1 MKTVFSSPG
10 SRTVFLAVL
19 CGGVVL
25 SAGCRKTDN
34 TVSYIRAID
43 SYYSSHPVCLW
54 REPVKF
60 PEQVDASDAKQTAS
74 YDALVGQGLL
84 VRTSAPSPAV
94 STMGRGAPA
103 DSKPANRYDLT
114 DKGRS
119 AWTRDQQEP
128 EYGNFCYGH
137 KKVEGIDSSTP
148 VKNEEGAVAEVNY
161 HTTLTDIPAW
171 ASAEETQNAYPELHA
186 ALAGPQP
193 GEATLIETH
202 SGWQVGRIQPPR
214 RASSS

>member
-1 MKTVFSSPG
+1 MK
-10 SRTVFLAVL
+10 TVFLAVL
-19 CGGVVL
+19 CGGEVL
-25 SAGCRKTDN
+25 FAGCRKTDN
-34 TVSYIRAID
+34 TMSYIHAID

-60 PEQVDASDAKQTAS
+60 PEQVDASDKSTTAS
-74 YDALVGQGLL
+74 YDALVDQGLL
-84 VRTSAPSPAV
+84 VRTSEAPKAAAIAKAV
-94 STMGRGAPA
+94 NS
-103 DSKPANRYDLT
+103 YDLS

-128 EYGNFCYGH
+128 DYGNFCYGH

-148 VKNEEGAVAEVNY
+148 TKNEQGAVSEVNY

-171 ASAEETQNAYPELHA
+171 ATAEETQNAYPELHA

-193 GEATLIETH
+193 GEATLIDTN

-214 RASSS
+214 RTS

>member
-1 MKTVFSSPG
+1 
-10 SRTVFLAVL
+10 
-19 CGGVVL
+19 
-25 SAGCRKTDN
+25 
-34 TVSYIRAID
+34 
-43 SYYSSHPVCLW
+43 
-54 REPVKF
+54 
-60 PEQVDASDAKQTAS
+60 VDASDTSKAAS
-74 YDALVGQGLL
+74 YDALVDQGLL
-84 VRTSAPSPAV
+84 VRTSEAPVKA
-94 STMGRGAPA
+94 AA
-103 DSKPANRYDLT
+103 HAKPVNSYDLS

-148 VKNEEGAVAEVNY
+148 TKNEQGAVAEVNY

-171 ASAEETQNAYPELHA
+171 ATAEETQNAYPELHA

-193 GEATLIETH
+193 GEATLIDTN

-214 RASSS
+214 RSS